1 MIQLYLLRILSQ
13 INITEDEI
21 VIPMPDLTDPNQAQA
36 SDTVSTIMELAFGA
50 LGSIAFI
57 VMVLAGLK
65 FVLSRGNPDGIVKAR
80 NTMIYAAIGVI
91 LSILS
96 FAIVRF
102 VLRRFM

>member
-21 VIPMPDLTDPNQAQA
+21 VIPMPDLTDPNQA

>member
-1 MIQLYLLRILSQ
+1 MIRLYLLRILSQ
-13 INITEDEI
+13 INISEDEI
-21 VIPMPDLTDPNQAQA
+21 VIPMPDLTDPNQA
-36 SDTVSTIMELAFGA
+36 SNTVSTILELVFGA

>member
-21 VIPMPDLTDPNQAQA
+21 VIPMPDLTDPNQA

-96 FAIVRF
+96 FAIV
-102 VLRRFM
+102 